1 MSESKQPLSYHAALQ
16 VEQAAA
22 QIRLI
27 GPKISNEE
35 DIQTLID
42 ATTVLNKVTWELKK
56 KLLEEI
62 AQEGE
67 A

>member
-1 MSESKQPLSYHAALQ
+1 MSESKKPLSYHTALQ
-16 VEQAAA
+16 VEQTAAL
-22 QIRLI
+22 IRLI

-35 DIQTLID
+35 DLQTLID

>member
-16 VEQAAA
+16 VEQVAA

-56 KLLEEI
+56 ELLEEI